1 MTART
6 TDFEAVRKEGQ
17 MISTPMIAAEII
29 YKGTP
34 VFAKAAGDAFSND
47 GTTNTLANGDVF
59 LGISVE
65 GVDNSAGAAQ
75 AKEVRT
81 YIEGCFLLPFSDTIT
96 KANQG
101 DDVFVNNASDDSTC
115 TITSDTGQPQVTIG
129 KIAQFVSA
137 NLAYVKITNPLVKA
151 AAGA

>member
-6 TDFEAVRKEGQ
+6 SDFDAVRKDGQ

-47 GTTNTLANGDVF
+47 GTTNTLAVGDVF
-59 LGISVE
+59 IGVAVE

-81 YIEGCFLLPFSDTIT
+81 YLEGCFLLPFSDTLT

-101 DDVFVNNASDDSTC
+101 DAVYVNNASDDSVV
-115 TITSDTGQPQVTIG
+115 TITTDTGNPQVTIG
-129 KIAQFVSA
+129 QIAQFVSA
-137 NLAYVKITNPLVKA
+137 NLAYVKLVGNLVKA
-151 AAGA
+151 ANA